1 MTSTL
6 RSTEVPA
13 IEGSSTRRQRSQ
25 TMDVVRGLA
34 VSGMLLA
41 NITFFASPL
50 SIVMTHYWRDPAD
63 RIASLFV
70 TFFLAG
76 KGYSIFSLL
85 FGLGCAMYIQRARES
100 TAGLAFYLRRM
111 GALLIIGLL
120 HAVFLSA
127 ADILHTYALLG
138 VVLLLF
144 TRFSNRAL
152 LTAAAVC
159 IALPMVISAGQAIY
173 AQAQAQTQAQTQ
185 SQSQARTPA
194 QQGAGASA
202 SSTDASQTAV
212 AAYFARITAAARIYR
227 RGSFFEIAALRTEE
241 FKRRFLPT
249 LVSAPHILGMM
260 LLGVY
265 VYRRRIF
272 DDIAAHRALLWRVMA
287 WTLPIGLLLNGFVL
301 YASETVSAELTS
313 ALIAVV
319 ADSAFHIGATAF
331 ALLYVAAA
339 MLFFAPRPQSRLAIW
354 FAAVGRLALSN
365 YIAQSIVCSVLF
377 LSYGFGLYGYYGPGK
392 VTFWA
397 VGISAALM
405 VLSVWWTRRFQYGPL
420 EWVWRTASYGRRQAF
435 RVRVV
440 APA

>member
-1 MTSTL
+1 
-6 RSTEVPA
+6 
-13 IEGSSTRRQRSQ
+13 
-25 TMDVVRGLA
+25 MDVVRGLA

-100 TAGLAFYLRRM
+100 AAGLAFYLRRM

-127 ADILHTYALLG
+127 ADILHPYALLG

-159 IALPMVISAGQAIY
+159 IALPTVISAGQAIY
-173 AQAQAQTQAQTQ
+173 AQAQAQAQAQTQ
-185 SQSQARTPA
+185 A
-194 QQGAGASA
+194 QQTASATAPSAGASR
-202 SSTDASQTAV
+202 TAV

-249 LVSAPHILGMM
+249 MVSAPHILGMM

-287 WTLPIGLLLNGFVL
+287 WTLPIGLLLNGFVI

-313 ALIAVV
+313 ALIAVL
-319 ADSAFHIGATAF
+319 ADSAFHFGATAF
-331 ALLYVAAA
+331 ALLYVAAV
-339 MLFFAPRPQSRLAIW
+339 MLFFAPRPQSRLAVW

-365 YIAQSIVCSVLF
+365 YIAQSLVCSVLF
-377 LSYGFGLYGYYGPGK
+377 LSYGFGLYGYYGPGR
-392 VTFWA
+392 VALWA
-397 VGISAALM
+397 IGISGALM
-405 VLSVWWTRRFQYGPL
+405 ALSVWWTRRFQFGPL

-435 RVRVV
+435 RVRVAV